1 MNDLS
6 QVNLNLLKILD
17 ALLTE
22 SHVTLAGK
30 KIGLSQSAT
39 STALKQIRDILG
51 DPILV
56 RGQGSQMFLTEYA
69 KSIQGQVSKLSQ
81 ELTELFF
88 REPFKAS
95 TSKRVFHIGMSDYL
109 SLVLLPEVID
119 RLNQEAPYM
128 KLIVHHLNYFSDAS
142 KLENGE
148 LDLVLGYFPEAPVH
162 IDKEPLYEDYGV
174 FVTSESHPLTR
185 DKSKISLKDIIE
197 YPLIMVSFNND
208 PADTYLDRLIRT
220 EGLDAKVKVVVPHA
234 LIALL
239 ALKKNNYITH
249 TVKRIADPLLKYS
262 GLTILPTPLELK
274 KTNEEPYVA
283 HQYWY
288 KTSSDDEAH
297 QWLRSLVK
305 DVAC

>member
-1 MNDLS
+1 M
-6 QVNLNLLKILD
+6 KILD

-56 RGQGSQMFLTEYA
+56 RGQGSQMFLIEYA

-109 SLVLLPEVID
+109 SFVLLPEVID
-119 RLNQEAPYM
+119 RLNHEAPNM

-148 LDLVLGYFPEAPVH
+148 LDLVLGYFPEAPIH

-174 FVTSESHPLTR
+174 FVAHQSHPLFGEKQR
-185 DKSKISLKDIIE
+185 PSLKRIIE

-208 PADTYLDRLIRT
+208 PTDTYLDRLIRT

-239 ALKKNNYITH
+239 SLKKNDYITH
-249 TVKRIADPLLKYS
+249 TVKRLAEPMLKQ
-262 GLTILPTPLELK
+262 LELQFLPTPTEVK
-274 KTNEEPYVA
+274 KVHEEPYVA

-288 KTSSDDEAH
+288 KTSSDDKAH
-297 QWLRSLVK
+297 QWIRALIKEVSGEK
-305 DVAC
+305 